1 MSTLTAVIN
10 QIKESSDSI
19 EENESIYLNEIFDA
33 INDSFKS
40 LGATL
45 EIGFALVSNSM
56 TGSIQ
61 KLETEESIQDAKI
74 FEDINESIKELKDVI
89 SKQKLK
95 TETDIKS
102 VPSETVNSNKAIVM
116 ASKDTTAAIKETT
129 ESLKETA
136 SNTSS
141 ETVIAPNSIEEL
153 KVALSD
159 QKIKV
164 DIDNITSDISVS
176 LKELNN
182 GEQLSEEFE
191 RLRTTL
197 DTSSVES
204 REIALEQ
211 LEAFS
216 NLTIDAGKSEKSQE
230 DIRESNTVTGKMAAA
245 MTNLNDGVS
254 KLGEGLGQIAGGA
267 AKGIGI
273 AGLIMLFVAPEM
285 AMEIL
290 DEVMKVFAQG
300 ITAITDLFSGSTEGL
315 EDFVKDNPLVSA
327 VLAIAGVIAA
337 IMGVA
342 SAITSVM
349 AGIAAVKAAILV
361 ITSTFG
367 MGLAPLIA
375 IGAAIG
381 LAIYSLVKSFKDALA
396 VFQETGSISET
407 LKTFFSSFIA
417 NFVGTILNLAKGLI
431 SWIAGALGFDG
442 VEKFLDGIDF
452 VTGIKKT
459 LGGIFDIVGAYVGIL
474 ISPIKAIFNLVSKL
488 FDGIARVFGGII
500 DVVKGIFTLDFGLI
514 MDGLSNIFG
523 GLIDILL
530 SPFIALKD
538 WVVDL
543 AMNIKD
549 ALLGF
554 ISALNPFNWFSD
566 TKKETAEKLKQK
578 NEDLQKETDPDK
590 RAKIQEEINTMENV
604 SSGFLTEEWGDD
616 AIDRSKIGEAST
628 PSLIS
633 LAASGN
639 LNDEDTAFVREEI
652 AKRVAVSAEVTSE
665 PEAYSFPEQKDVEQP
680 DILNDI
686 FKEDTVSSKPNIT
699 KRDSFFESSTA
710 AEELEQ
716 EAKIEAE
723 ILKMDS
729 ESAKEFTNNNFSD
742 TSSKKTLWDTAS
754 SKKTLWDTASSK
766 KTLWEDTPK
775 SANEAPKVEML
786 DQSAMNPSSW
796 FEDTGDTE
804 DNVKTSSI
812 MSMMPDPL
820 GISEMLFGGD
830 TSSIMSMMPDPLG
843 LKEMFGGDTSSIISM
858 MPDPLGLKEMFDQ
871 SAMNPSSWFEDTED
885 NVETSSI
892 MSMMPDPLGLKEM
905 FGGDSETGDSG
916 GVITK
921 IGDLVKNNPKQLTTN
936 ISEMFGL
943 GEGSTEM
950 VGSAVD
956 TVSNFFSDDDEI
968 SKNAPVELTSK
979 ISKMFGLGEGST
991 EMLGGFI
998 SNLFPGDMVSPN
1010 LESDKP
1016 VSTLRDAQIANNQ
1029 LSDMDKQ
1036 SGTDAVVSAINTSA
1050 VNNTSSNNTTIVNN
1064 NNRGI
1069 DDLIRSMAYSPAY

>member
-102 VPSETVNSNKAIVM
+102 VPSETVSSNKAIVM

-136 SNTSS
+136 RNTSS
-141 ETVIAPNSIEEL
+141 ETVITPNSIEEL

-273 AGLIMLFVAPEM
+273 AGLIMLFVAPEK

-337 IMGVA
+337 IMGVV

-361 ITSTFG
+361 ITTTFG

-375 IGAAIG
+375 IGVAIG

-396 VFQETGSISET
+396 VFQETGSIGET

-474 ISPIKAIFNLVSKL
+474 LSPIKAIFNLVTKL

-523 GLIDILL
+523 GLVDILL

-633 LAASGN
+633 LAASGD

-680 DILNDI
+680 DILNNI
-686 FKEDTVSSKPNIT
+686 FKEDAVSSKPNIT

-710 AEELEQ
+710 AEEQEVRDQTIRESVKTDSETGVVSIDNKEGLEYTADELTALDTQFGDKLDAKSKEALFIREEELEQ

-754 SKKTLWDTASSK
+754 SKKTLWDTASSE

-775 SANEAPKVEML
+775 SADEAPKVEML
-786 DQSAMNPSSW
+786 DFQSAMNPSSW

-804 DNVKTSSI
+804 DNVETSSI
-812 MSMMPDPL
+812 ISMM
-820 GISEMLFGGD
+820 
-830 TSSIMSMMPDPLG
+830 TDPLG
-843 LKEMFGGDTSSIISM
+843 LKEMFGG
-858 MPDPLGLKEMFDQ
+858 
-871 SAMNPSSWFEDTED
+871 
-885 NVETSSI
+885 
-892 MSMMPDPLGLKEM
+892 
-905 FGGDSETGDSG
+905 
-916 GVITK
+916 
-921 IGDLVKNNPKQLTTN
+921 
-936 ISEMFGL
+936 
-943 GEGSTEM
+943 
-950 VGSAVD
+950 AVD
-956 TVSNFFSDDDEI
+956 TVSNFFS
-968 SKNAPVELTSK
+968 A
-979 ISKMFGLGEGST
+979 
-991 EMLGGFI
+991 
-998 SNLFPGDMVSPN
+998 DMVSPN

-1016 VSTLRDAQIANNQ
+1016 VSALRDAQIANNQ

>member
-141 ETVIAPNSIEEL
+141 ETVITPNSIEEL

-230 DIRESNTVTGKMAAA
+230 DKRESNTVTGKMAAA

-337 IMGVA
+337 IMGVI

-361 ITSTFG
+361 ITATFG

-375 IGAAIG
+375 IGVAIG

-566 TKKETAEKLKQK
+566 TEEETAEKLKQK

-590 RAKIQEEINTMENV
+590 RAKIQEEIDTMENV
-604 SSGFLTEEWGDD
+604 SSGFLDKNSFEKDD
-616 AIDRSKIGEAST
+616 IDRSKIGEAST

-680 DILNDI
+680 DILNNI
-686 FKEDTVSSKPNIT
+686 FKEDAVSSKPNIT

-723 ILKMDS
+723 ILKMAS

-742 TSSKKTLWDTAS
+742 TS

-830 TSSIMSMMPDPLG
+830 SSSIMSMMPDPLG

-858 MPDPLGLKEMFDQ
+858 MPDPLGISEM
-871 SAMNPSSWFEDTED
+871 
-885 NVETSSI
+885 
-892 MSMMPDPLGLKEM
+892 L
-905 FGGDSETGDSG
+905 FGGDSETGDSD

-921 IGDLVKNNPKQLTTN
+921 IGDLVKNDPKQLTTN

>member
-141 ETVIAPNSIEEL
+141 ETVITPNSIEEL

-361 ITSTFG
+361 ITATFG

-375 IGAAIG
+375 IGVAIG

-604 SSGFLTEEWGDD
+604 SSGFLDKNSLEKDD
-616 AIDRSKIGEAST
+616 IDRSKIGEAST

-680 DILNDI
+680 DILNNI
-686 FKEDTVSSKPNIT
+686 FKEDAVSSKPNIT

-858 MPDPLGLKEMFDQ
+858 MPDPLGISEMFGGD
-871 SAMNPSSWFEDTED
+871 S
-885 NVETSSI
+885 SSI

-921 IGDLVKNNPKQLTTN
+921 IGDLVKNDPKQLTTN